1 MRERKQKTLWL
12 AGTTESPHVPQSWG
26 ASLWVIPIRISDPRS
41 LGLWQVK
48 WAHESTHELTRI
60 YRFIWSTMIRM
71 ILDHWSWFGS
81 SQRNAPVADPREGP
95 GGPWPPLFLDQNE
108 ARKAKKIFLR
118 PFPPPPPLIWR
129 SGSATAHHWIPD
141 STPRIT
147 DSRYWIPGSL
157 GQCIPLLGG
166 KLK

>member
-108 ARKAKKIFLR
+108 ARKAKIIFLR
-118 PFPPPPPLIWR
+118 PPPPPPLSEGLDPPLLTIGFR
-129 SGSATAHHWIPD
+129 IPH
-141 STPRIT
+141 RVL
-147 DSRYWIPGSL
+147 RIPGTGFPAVLVNVFPYL
-157 GQCIPLLGG
+157 GEN
-166 KLK
+166 